1 MYERILVAVDGSP
14 TSDRA
19 LAEAIGLA
27 RRLDAELVVAHVV
40 DNSFIRY
47 DVGYLDVGGFMELLR
62 EQGKQIVASGLDQAK
77 KAGVRARTLLVDD
90 PLASFDVGLAVEE
103 AAREAGAQLL
113 VLGTHGRR
121 GVRRLLLGSVAESV
135 ARQSRLPVLLVR
147 GVPEAP
153 AERSSEGVA
162 HGVTA

>member
-1 MYERILVAVDGSP
+1 MYERILVALDGSP

-40 DNSFIRY
+40 DNGFIKY
-47 DVGYLDVGGFMELLR
+47 DVGYIDVGGFMELLR

-90 PLASFDVGLAVEE
+90 PLASFDVGLAIDA

-135 ARQSRLPVLLVR
+135 ARQSSLPVLLVR
-147 GVPEAP
+147 GVHAES
-153 AERSSEGVA
+153 AERVSEGVTHVVA
-162 HGVTA
+162 A

>member
-1 MYERILVAVDGSP
+1 MYERILVALDGSP

-19 LAEAIGLA
+19 LAEAIRLA
-27 RRLDAELVVAHVV
+27 QRLDAELVVAHVI

-47 DVGYLDVGGFMELLR
+47 DIGYTDVGGFMELLR
-62 EQGKQIVASGLDQAK
+62 EQGKQIVANGLDQAK

-90 PLASFDVGLAVEE
+90 PLASFDIGLAIEQV
-103 AAREAGAQLL
+103 ARETGAQLL

-121 GVRRLLLGSVAESV
+121 GIRRLLLGSVAESV

-147 GVPEAP
+147 GVPEAST
-153 AERSSEGVA
+153 ERSSGDVTHGVA
-162 HGVTA
+162 A